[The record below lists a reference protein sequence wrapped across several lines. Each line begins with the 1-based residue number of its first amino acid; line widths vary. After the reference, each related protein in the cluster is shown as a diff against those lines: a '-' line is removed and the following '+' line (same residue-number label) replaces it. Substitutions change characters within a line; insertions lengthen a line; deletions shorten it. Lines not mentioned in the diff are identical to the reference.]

1 MWKATSPLAVTYT
14 TAVPV
19 PLLGTVRGGTSNP
32 LSKNDYGGEVRSL
45 KCLWYCVN
53 MLLTV
58 IASSNSPI
66 SSPPLFVSVA
76 IHTLDRPESEQPLV
90 HHAPAGCVVL
100 THLCVCVCDWPAR
113 ILLCISSLTDTTPSM
128 WAPLVQNIVKS
139 TADEA
144 RVEKEKNNHS
154 KKKQCTHM
162 QLPVLSVQWLPLGS
176 WGCTYQH

>member
-100 THLCVCVCDWPAR
+100 THLHVCMWLTCQN
-113 ILLCISSLTDTTPSM
+113 SSSHLFTHKHNTINVSSTGPEHCQVNRWWS
-128 WAPLVQNIVKS
+128 KS
-139 TADEA
+139 REG
-144 RVEKEKNNHS
+144 EK
-154 KKKQCTHM
+154 
-162 QLPVLSVQWLPLGS
+162 
-176 WGCTYQH
+176 